1 MYTKDIKEIIVTN
14 EQIIDRCKELGEE
27 LTEEYK
33 EKNPI
38 LVGLLKGSVPFMA
51 ELMKHIRIP
60 LEIDFM
66 DVSSYI
72 GMESGELNILK
83 DLGSSVKNRNIL
95 VVEDI
100 IDTGR
105 TLDAVTKHLKN
116 KGANEVKTVALLDKP
131 TRRVVKIHADYV
143 GFEIPD
149 YFVIGY
155 GLDFNQKYRNLPFV
169 GILKEE
175 LYK

>member
-1 MYTKDIKEIIVTN
+1 MYTSDIKEIIVS
-14 EQIIDRCKELGEE
+14 EKEIIKKSQELGVK
-27 LTEEYK
+27 LTEIYK
-33 EKNPI
+33 DKNPI
-38 LVGLLKGSVPFMA
+38 LIGLLKGSIPFMA
-51 ELMKHIRIP
+51 ELMKHIKIS

-72 GMESGELNILK
+72 GVASGELNILK
-83 DLGSSVKNRNIL
+83 DLDSSIKGRNVLI
-95 VVEDI
+95 VEDI

-105 TLDAVTKHLKN
+105 TLLAVSEHLKN
-116 KGANEVKTVALLDKP
+116 KGAKEIKTIALLDKP
-131 TRRVVKIHADYV
+131 SRRVVDIHADYI

-149 YFVIGY
+149 YFVVGY